1 MPAYENPDAASLAAA
16 YAFGVARNHG
26 FLDGNKRTA
35 WVLARLFLADNGF
48 VLSFDAIDAVRT
60 VEALAAGSLDEVQLA
75 AWFRAR
81 THAEGLRSMTRQLLL
96 LRHAKSSWDDP
107 SLADHDRPLSKRG
120 RKAAASMRAAIV
132 SRALV
137 PDLALVSTARRTRE
151 TFAAL
156 EPWPESFDRRISGS
170 AL

>member
-1 MPAYENPDAASLAAA
+1 MNWRWIGAELVYALHDRLIAEHGGPDGLRDRNALESALARPQNLAAYENPDAASPAAA

-60 VEALAAGSLDEVQLA
+60 VEALAAGNLDEAQLA

-81 THAEGLRSMTRQLLL
+81 LTP
-96 LRHAKSSWDDP
+96 KD
-107 SLADHDRPLSKRG
+107 
-120 RKAAASMRAAIV
+120 
-132 SRALV
+132 
-137 PDLALVSTARRTRE
+137 
-151 TFAAL
+151 
-156 EPWPESFDRRISGS
+156 
-170 AL
+170 

>member
-1 MPAYENPDAASLAAA
+1 VNWRWIGAELVYALHDRLIAEHGGPDGLRDRNALESALARPQNLAAYENPDAASLAAAYA

-35 WVLARLFLADNGF
+35 WMIARLFLADNGF

-81 THAEGLRSMTRQLLL
+81 LN
-96 LRHAKSSWDDP
+96 
-107 SLADHDRPLSKRG
+107 SK
-120 RKAAASMRAAIV
+120 
-132 SRALV
+132 
-137 PDLALVSTARRTRE
+137 D
-151 TFAAL
+151 
-156 EPWPESFDRRISGS
+156 
-170 AL
+170 

>member
-1 MPAYENPDAASLAAA
+1 MNWRWIGAELVYALHDRLIAEHGGPDGLRDRNALESALARPQNLAAYENPDAASLAAA

-48 VLSFDAIDAVRT
+48 VLTFDAIDAVRT

-81 THAEGLRSMTRQLLL
+81 LTPR
-96 LRHAKSSWDDP
+96 
-107 SLADHDRPLSKRG
+107 DR
-120 RKAAASMRAAIV
+120 
-132 SRALV
+132 
-137 PDLALVSTARRTRE
+137 
-151 TFAAL
+151 
-156 EPWPESFDRRISGS
+156 
-170 AL
+170 